1 MSDIKRLINDTT
13 AAPLGQIIASV
24 GQGVAQAQRAL
35 DEQALAQL
43 QALYWDSDEAMA
55 LLRQSGWQPT
65 FYTYTLPETEGEV
78 KVALSLSGA
87 VSGKGEATR
96 SASSSRGRPATSRIA
111 LYAAPVDAGYQNRFG
126 YQATIGASLRFR
138 IVPVPPPPEIEEMP
152 IVAVPRLI
160 SLQRDAA
167 QELLAELRLEMAVDP
182 SGAPLG
188 RVLAQ
193 DPSPGEVLRRG
204 DVVTVTLEVTPDS

>member
-43 QALYWDSDEAMA
+43 EALYRDSDEAMA
-55 LLRQSGWQPT
+55 LLRRSGWQPT
-65 FYTYTLPETEGEV
+65 FYTLPETEGEV
-78 KVALSLSGA
+78 KVALSLSGSI
-87 VSGKGEATR
+87 SGKGQATR
-96 SASSSRGRPATSRIA
+96 PASSSLGRAGASRIA

-138 IVPVPPPPEIEEMP
+138 IVPVPPPPEVEDMP

-160 SLQRDAA
+160 SMPRDTA
-167 QELLAELRLEMAVDP
+167 QELLAEFRLEMEVDP
-182 SGAPLG
+182 SGAPSG
-188 RVLAQ
+188 KVLTQ
-193 DPSPGEVLRRG
+193 VPSPGEVLRRG
-204 DVVTVTLEVTPDS
+204 DSVTVTLESVPDS

>member
-1 MSDIKRLINDTT
+1 MSDIKRLINDTA

-43 QALYWDSDEAMA
+43 EALYRDNDEAMA
-55 LLRQSGWQPT
+55 LLRRSGWQPT
-65 FYTYTLPETEGEV
+65 FYTLPETEGEV
-78 KVALSLSGA
+78 KVALSLSGSVA
-87 VSGKGEATR
+87 GKDEASRPASAFTGKR
-96 SASSSRGRPATSRIA
+96 SASRIA

-138 IVPVPPPPEIEEMP
+138 IVPVPPPSEVEALP

-167 QELLAELRLEMAVDP
+167 QELLAEFRLEMDVDP
-182 SGAPLG
+182 AGAPSG
-188 RVLAQ
+188 QVLAQ
-193 DPSPGEVLRRG
+193 VPSPGEVLRRG
-204 DVVTVTLEVTPDS
+204 DVVTVILEATPDP

>member
-43 QALYWDSDEAMA
+43 QALYRDNDEAMT

-65 FYTYTLPETEGEV
+65 FYTLPETEGEV
-78 KVALSLSGA
+78 KVALSLSGNA
-87 VSGKGEATR
+87 QATR
-96 SASSSRGRPATSRIA
+96 SASASLGRPGASRIA

-138 IVPVPPPPEIEEMP
+138 IVPVPPPPEVEEMP

-160 SLQRDAA
+160 SLPREAA
-167 QELLAELRLEMAVDP
+167 QELLAEFRLEMEVDP
-182 SGAPLG
+182 SGASSG
-188 RVLAQ
+188 TVLTQA
-193 DPSPGEVLRRG
+193 PSPGEVLRRG
-204 DVVTVTLEVTPDS
+204 DVVTVTLASAPDS

>member
-43 QALYWDSDEAMA
+43 EALYRDSDEAMA
-55 LLRQSGWQPT
+55 LLRRSGWQPT
-65 FYTYTLPETEGEV
+65 FYTLPETEGEV
-78 KVALSLSGA
+78 KVALSLSGS
-87 VSGKGEATR
+87 VSGKGQATR
-96 SASSSRGRPATSRIA
+96 PGSSSPGRAGASRIA
-111 LYAAPVDAGYQNRFG
+111 IYAAPVDAGYQNRFG

-138 IVPVPPPPEIEEMP
+138 IVPVPPPAGVEELP
-152 IVAVPRLI
+152 IVAVPQLI
-160 SLQRDAA
+160 GMASAAA
-167 QELLAELRLEMAVDP
+167 QELLAEFRLEAAVEP

-188 RVLAQ
+188 IVAAQ
-193 DPSPGEVLRRG
+193 DPAPGEVLRRG
-204 DVVTVTLEVTPDS
+204 DVVTLTLEAPPDP